1 MPTTTRLTATPHSL
15 ESTATDVPMLYLALE
30 LSHRGWTL
38 AFTTGRGQVPRIR
51 KIAAGAL
58 DALATEIARA
68 RQRFGLPPTPRVV
81 SCYEA
86 GRDGFWVHRALVARG
101 VANVVVDA
109 ASIEVNRR
117 QRRAKTDRL
126 DARKLVA
133 MLVRWHD
140 GERGVWHVVHV
151 PSEADEDRRHL
162 ERERQTLVAEHT
174 RLVNRLQELLAT
186 QGVYVPLTGDVRA
199 HLATVQRWDGTALRP
214 GLQARLEREWGRIE
228 AVRTALRAL
237 ARERH
242 QRLADPTPAP
252 VDAPVMAKAQRLAQ
266 LGAIGETLAWVL
278 ATELFGWR
286 AFQNRRQVG
295 GFVGLTPTPFQSGGA
310 PREQG
315 ITRNG
320 SRELRALVIEL
331 AWLWLRYQPQ
341 SALSQWYQRT
351 YGGASP
357 RLRRIGIVALARKL
371 LIALWRYVDFGELP
385 AGARLKVAADP
396 VETVAA

>member
-1 MPTTTRLTATPHSL
+1 MPTTTRLAATSRFPEGS
-15 ESTATDVPMLYLALE
+15 ATTVPTLYLALE
-30 LSHRGWTL
+30 LSQRGWTL
-38 AFTTGRGQVPRIR
+38 AFTTGRGQVPRLR

-58 DALATEIARA
+58 EALAAEIVRA
-68 RQRFGLPPTPRVV
+68 RRRFGLPPTAPVV

-86 GRDGFWVHRALVARG
+86 GRDGFWVHRALLASG
-101 VANVVVDA
+101 IANAVVDA

-117 QRRAKTDRL
+117 PRRAKTDRL

-133 MLVRWHD
+133 MLVRWHE
-140 GERGVWHVVHV
+140 GERRVWHVLHV
-151 PSEADEDRRHL
+151 PSEVDEDRRHL
-162 ERERQTLVAEHT
+162 ERERQTLITEHT

-186 QGVYVPLTGDVRA
+186 QGVTLALRGDVRA
-199 HLATVQRWDGTALRP
+199 QLGTVRRWDGTALPP
-214 GLQARLEREWGRIE
+214 GLRARLEREWARIE
-228 AVRTALRAL
+228 TARTALRAL
-237 ARERH
+237 VGERH
-242 QRLADPTPAP
+242 RRLTDPAP
-252 VDAPVMAKAQRLAQ
+252 APADAPVMAKARRLGQ

-295 GFVGLTPTPFQSGGA
+295 GFVGLTPTPFQSGGG

-320 SRELRALVIEL
+320 SRELRALLIEL

-371 LIALWRYVDFGELP
+371 LIALWRYVDFDELP
-385 AGARLKVAADP
+385 AGARLKAAA
-396 VETVAA
+396 EAMAAA

>member
-1 MPTTTRLTATPHSL
+1 
-15 ESTATDVPMLYLALE
+15 MLYLALE
-30 LSHRGWTL
+30 LSQRGWTL
-38 AFTTGRGQVPRIR
+38 AFTTGRGQVARIR
-51 KIAAGAL
+51 KMAAGAL
-58 DALATEIARA
+58 EAVEAEIARA
-68 RQRFGLPPTPRVV
+68 RRRFGLPPAAPVV

-86 GRDGFWVHRALVARG
+86 GRDAFWVHRALLARG
-101 VANVVVDA
+101 IGNVVVDA

-140 GERGVWHVVHV
+140 GDRGVWHVVHV

-162 ERERQTLVAEHT
+162 ERERQTLVAEQT

-186 QGVYVPLTGDVRA
+186 QGVTLPLTGDVRA
-199 HLATVQRWDGTALRP
+199 QLGTLRRWDGTALP
-214 GLQARLEREWGRIE
+214 AGLRTRLEREWARIE

-237 ARERH
+237 GSERH
-242 QRLADPTPAP
+242 RRMTESAPAP
-252 VDAPVMAKAQRLAQ
+252 ADAPVMAKARRLAQ

-295 GFVGLTPTPFQSGGA
+295 GFVGLTPTPFQSGGG

-341 SALSQWYQRT
+341 SALSQWYRRT

-371 LIALWRYVDFGELP
+371 LVALWRYVDFGELP
-385 AGARLKVAADP
+385 AGARLKVAA
-396 VETVAA
+396 EAAAA

>member
-1 MPTTTRLTATPHSL
+1 MPTTTRLTPTARSP
-15 ESTATDVPMLYLALE
+15 ESTAPTVAMLYLALE
-30 LSHRGWTL
+30 LSRRGWTL
-38 AFTTGRGQVPRIR
+38 AFTTGRGQVPRVR
-51 KIAAGAL
+51 TIAAGAL
-58 DALATEIARA
+58 EALAAEIARA
-68 RQRFGLPPTPRVV
+68 RRRFGLPPTAPVV

-86 GRDGFWVHRALVARG
+86 GRDGFWVHRALLAAG
-101 VANVVVDA
+101 IANVVVDA

-126 DARKLVA
+126 DARKLAA
-133 MLVRWHD
+133 MLVRWHE
-140 GERGVWHVVHV
+140 GERRVWHVIRV

-162 ERERQTLVAEHT
+162 ERDRQTLVAEHT

-186 QGVYVPLTGDVRA
+186 QGVRVPLTGDVRA
-199 HLATVQRWDGTALRP
+199 QLATVRRWDGTALPP
-214 GLQARLEREWGRIE
+214 GLRARLERDWGRIE
-228 AVRTALRAL
+228 TVRTALRAL

-242 QRLADPTPAP
+242 RQMTDPTPSP
-252 VDAPVMAKAQRLAQ
+252 MDAPVMAKARRLAE

-286 AFQNRRQVG
+286 AFQNRRQVA

-320 SRELRALVIEL
+320 SRELRALIIEL
-331 AWLWLRYQPQ
+331 AWLWVRYQPQ
-341 SALSQWYQRT
+341 SALSRWYQRT

-385 AGARLKVAADP
+385 AGARLKGSADP
-396 VETVAA
+396 VDALAA